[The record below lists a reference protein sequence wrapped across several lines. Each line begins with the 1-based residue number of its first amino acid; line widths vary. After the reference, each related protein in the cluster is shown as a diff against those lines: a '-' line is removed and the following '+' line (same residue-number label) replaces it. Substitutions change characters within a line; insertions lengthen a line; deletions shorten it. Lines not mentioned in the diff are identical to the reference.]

1 MLIFLI
7 YILGSI
13 IAFGCSLHLLYYYSK
28 NTSYIVEYQRRFFEE
43 ESSFIVGAFIFS
55 WFGVMICLLMYISIF
70 FNKFIDYL
78 SNKWF
83 NE

>member
-1 MLIFLI
+1 MLIFLV

-13 IAFGCSLHLLYYYSK
+13 IAFILSLHLLYYYSK

-43 ESSFIVGAFIFS
+43 RSPYIILVFVFS
-55 WFGVMICLLMYISIF
+55 WIGVLGCLLMYIGILFS
-70 FNKFIDYL
+70 KFIDYL